1 MDKRYSGLTPLVEN
15 YFLGASL
22 NEEEQDNGEKHY
34 YLEGIYC
41 QANLENKNHRIYP
54 VDVLRDAVNDY
65 VEEWVKT
72 NRALGELMHPEGLE
86 VDLDRVC
93 LRIIDLHQDEQNP
106 ANFVGKSRILDGTP
120 KGDLVIGLLK
130 GGTQLGVSTRGA
142 GAIDENS
149 TVSKLLLVAI
159 DAVLNPSAPDAFMKA
174 LKEEQEFTKRFQTSA
189 KTKFLKD
196 YQNLV
201 EETLSLRKQNNAR
214 GKLKLLEDFI
224 KAC

>member
-1 MDKRYSGLTPLVEN
+1 MNKYAGLTPLVEN

-41 QANLENKNHRIYP
+41 QANLENKNHRVYP
-54 VDVLRDAVNDY
+54 IDVLRDAVNDY

-93 LRIIDLHQDEQNP
+93 LRIIDLHQDSQNP
-106 ANFVGKSRILDGTP
+106 ANFIGKSRILDGTP

-149 TVSKLLLVAI
+149 TVNKLLLVAI

-174 LKEEQEFTKRFQTSA
+174 LKEEQEFTNRFQTSA
-189 KTKFLKD
+189 KTKFLKN
-196 YQNLV
+196 YQSLV
-201 EETLSLRKQNNAR
+201 EETLALRKQNHANA
-214 GKLKLLEDFI
+214 KMKLLEDFI

>member
-1 MDKRYSGLTPLVEN
+1 MNKYAGLKPLIEN

-22 NEEEQDNGEKHY
+22 NEEEQENGEKHY

-41 QANLENKNHRIYP
+41 QANLENKNHRVYP
-54 VDVLRDAVNDY
+54 IDVLRNAVNDY

-86 VDLDRVC
+86 IDLDRVC
-93 LRIIDLHQDEQNP
+93 LRILDLHQDPQNP

-149 TVSKLLLVAI
+149 TVNKLLLVAI

-174 LKEEQEFTKRFQTSA
+174 LKEEQEFTAQYQTSV

-201 EETLSLRKQNNAR
+201 EETLAIKKHNNAN
-214 GKLKLLEDFI
+214 KKMKLLEDFI
-224 KAC
+224 KNC

>member
-1 MDKRYSGLTPLVEN
+1 MNKYSGLTPLVEN

-41 QANLENKNHRIYP
+41 QANLENKNHRVYP
-54 VDVLRDAVNDY
+54 IDVLRDAVNDY

-106 ANFVGKSRILDGTP
+106 ANFIGKSRILDGTP

-149 TVSKLLLVAI
+149 TVNKLLLVAI

-174 LKEEQEFTKRFQTSA
+174 LKEEQEFTNRFQTSA
-189 KTKFLKD
+189 KTKFLKN

-201 EETLSLRKQNNAR
+201 EETLALRKQNNA
-214 GKLKLLEDFI
+214 KEKMKLLEDFI

>member
-1 MDKRYSGLTPLVEN
+1 MNKYTGLKPLIEN

-22 NEEEQDNGEKHY
+22 NEEEQENGEKHY

-41 QANLENKNHRIYP
+41 QANLENKNHRVYP
-54 VDVLRDAVNDY
+54 IDVLRDAVNEY

-86 VDLDRVC
+86 IDLDRVC
-93 LRIIDLHQDEQNP
+93 LRILDLHQDPQNP

-142 GAIDENS
+142 GAIDDNS
-149 TVSKLLLVAI
+149 TVNKLLLVAI

-174 LKEEQEFTKRFQTSA
+174 LKEEQEFTAQYQTSV

-201 EETLSLRKQNNAR
+201 EETLAIKKHNNAN
-214 GKLKLLEDFI
+214 KKMKLLEDFI
-224 KAC
+224 KNC

>member
-1 MDKRYSGLTPLVEN
+1 MNKFSDLTPLVEN

-41 QANLENKNHRIYP
+41 QANLENKNHRVYP
-54 VDVLRDAVNDY
+54 IDVLRDAVNEY

-93 LRIIDLHQDEQNP
+93 LRILDLHQDPQNP

-149 TVSKLLLVAI
+149 TVNKLLLVAI

-174 LKEEQEFTKRFQTSA
+174 LKEEQEFTKRFQTSH
-189 KTKFLKD
+189 KTKFLME

-201 EETLSLRKQNNAR
+201 EETLALRKKNNANA
-214 GKLKLLEDFI
+214 KMKLLENFI
-224 KAC
+224 KDC

>member
-1 MDKRYSGLTPLVEN
+1 MNKYAGLKPLIEN

-22 NEEEQDNGEKHY
+22 NEEEQENGEKHY

-41 QANLENKNHRIYP
+41 QANLENKNHRVYP
-54 VDVLRDAVNDY
+54 IDVLRNAVNDY

-86 VDLDRVC
+86 IDLDRVC
-93 LRIIDLHQDEQNP
+93 LRILDLHQDPQNP

-142 GAIDENS
+142 GAIDDNS
-149 TVSKLLLVAI
+149 TVNKLLLVAI

-174 LKEEQEFTKRFQTSA
+174 LKEEQEFTAQYQTSA
-189 KTKFLKD
+189 KTQFLKD

-201 EETLSLRKQNNAR
+201 EETLAIRKKNNANA
-214 GKLKLLEDFI
+214 KMKLLEDFI
-224 KAC
+224 KNC

>member
-1 MDKRYSGLTPLVEN
+1 MNKYAGLTPLVEN

-41 QANLENKNHRIYP
+41 QANLENKNHRVYP
-54 VDVLRDAVNDY
+54 IDVLRDAVNDY

-93 LRIIDLHQDEQNP
+93 LRIIDLHQDSQNP
-106 ANFVGKSRILDGTP
+106 ANFIGKSRILDGTP

-130 GGTQLGVSTRGA
+130 GGTQLGVSARGA

-149 TVSKLLLVAI
+149 TVNKLLLVAI

-174 LKEEQEFTKRFQTSA
+174 LKEEQEFTNRFQTSA
-189 KTKFLKD
+189 KTKFLKN
-196 YQNLV
+196 YQSLV
-201 EETLSLRKQNNAR
+201 EETLALRKQNNANA
-214 GKLKLLEDFI
+214 KMKLLEDFI

>member
-1 MDKRYSGLTPLVEN
+1 MNKYAGLKPLIEN

-22 NEEEQDNGEKHY
+22 NEEEQENGEKHY

-41 QANLENKNHRIYP
+41 QANLENKNHRVYP
-54 VDVLRDAVNDY
+54 VDVLRNAVNDY

-86 VDLDRVC
+86 IDLDRVC
-93 LRIIDLHQDEQNP
+93 LRILDLHQDPQNP

-142 GAIDENS
+142 GAIDDNS
-149 TVSKLLLVAI
+149 TVNKLLLVAI

-174 LKEEQEFTKRFQTSA
+174 LKEEQEFTAQYQTSA
-189 KTKFLKD
+189 KTQFLKD

-201 EETLSLRKQNNAR
+201 EETLAIRKKNNANA
-214 GKLKLLEDFI
+214 KMKLLEDFI
-224 KAC
+224 KNC

>member
-1 MDKRYSGLTPLVEN
+1 MNKYAGLKPLIEN

-22 NEEEQDNGEKHY
+22 NEEEQENGEKHY

-41 QANLENKNHRIYP
+41 QANLENKNHRVYP
-54 VDVLRDAVNDY
+54 IDVLRDAVNDY

-86 VDLDRVC
+86 IDLDRVC
-93 LRIIDLHQDEQNP
+93 LRILDLHQDPQNP

-142 GAIDENS
+142 GAIDDNS
-149 TVSKLLLVAI
+149 TVNKLLLVAI

-174 LKEEQEFTKRFQTSA
+174 LKEEQEFTAQYQTSI

-201 EETLSLRKQNNAR
+201 EETLAIKKHNNAN
-214 GKLKLLEDFI
+214 KKMKLLEDFI
-224 KAC
+224 KNC

>member
-1 MDKRYSGLTPLVEN
+1 MNKYSGLTPLVEN

-41 QANLENKNHRIYP
+41 QANLENKNHRVYP
-54 VDVLRDAVNDY
+54 IDVLRDAVNDY

-106 ANFVGKSRILDGTP
+106 ANFIGKSRILDGTP

-149 TVSKLLLVAI
+149 TVNKLLLVAI

-174 LKEEQEFTKRFQTSA
+174 LKEEQEFTNRFQTSA
-189 KTKFLKD
+189 KTKFLKN

-201 EETLSLRKQNNAR
+201 EETLALRKQNNA
-214 GKLKLLEDFI
+214 KDKMKLLEDFI

>member
-1 MDKRYSGLTPLVEN
+1 MNKYSGLTPLVEN

-41 QANLENKNHRIYP
+41 QANLENKNHRVYP
-54 VDVLRDAVNDY
+54 IDVLRDAVNDY

-106 ANFVGKSRILDGTP
+106 ANFIGKSRILDGTP

-149 TVSKLLLVAI
+149 TVNKLLLVAI

-174 LKEEQEFTKRFQTSA
+174 LKEEQEFTNRFQTSA
-189 KTKFLKD
+189 KTKFLKN
-196 YQNLV
+196 YQSLV
-201 EETLSLRKQNNAR
+201 EETLALRKQNNANA
-214 GKLKLLEDFI
+214 KMKLLEDFI

>member
-1 MDKRYSGLTPLVEN
+1 MNKYAGLTPLVEN

-41 QANLENKNHRIYP
+41 QANLENKNHRVYP
-54 VDVLRDAVNDY
+54 IDVLRDAVNDY

-93 LRIIDLHQDEQNP
+93 LRIIDLHQDSQNP
-106 ANFVGKSRILDGTP
+106 ANFIGKSRILDGTP

-149 TVSKLLLVAI
+149 TVNKLLLVAI

-174 LKEEQEFTKRFQTSA
+174 LKEEQEFTNRFQTSA
-189 KTKFLKD
+189 KTKFLKN

-201 EETLSLRKQNNAR
+201 EETLALRKQNNANA
-214 GKLKLLEDFI
+214 KMKLLEDFI

>member
-1 MDKRYSGLTPLVEN
+1 MNKYTGLKPLIEN

-22 NEEEQDNGEKHY
+22 NEEEQENGEKHY

-41 QANLENKNHRIYP
+41 QANLENKNHRVYP
-54 VDVLRDAVNDY
+54 IDVLRDAVNEY

-86 VDLDRVC
+86 IDLDRVC
-93 LRIIDLHQDEQNP
+93 LRILDLHQDPQNP

-142 GAIDENS
+142 GAIDDNS
-149 TVSKLLLVAI
+149 TVNKLLLVAI

-174 LKEEQEFTKRFQTSA
+174 LKEEQEFTAQYQTSI

-201 EETLSLRKQNNAR
+201 EETLAIKKHNNAN
-214 GKLKLLEDFI
+214 KKMKLLEDFI
-224 KAC
+224 KNC

>member
-1 MDKRYSGLTPLVEN
+1 MNKYAGLKPLIEN

-22 NEEEQDNGEKHY
+22 NEEEQENGEKHY

-41 QANLENKNHRIYP
+41 QANLENKNHRVYP
-54 VDVLRDAVNDY
+54 VDVLRNAVNDY

-86 VDLDRVC
+86 IDLDRVC
-93 LRIIDLHQDEQNP
+93 LRILDLHQDPSNP

-142 GAIDENS
+142 GAIDDNS
-149 TVSKLLLVAI
+149 TVNKLLLVAI

-174 LKEEQEFTKRFQTSA
+174 LKEEQEFTAQYQTSA
-189 KTKFLKD
+189 KTQFLKD

-201 EETLSLRKQNNAR
+201 EETLAIRKKNNANA
-214 GKLKLLEDFI
+214 KMKLLEDFI
-224 KAC
+224 KNC

>member
-1 MDKRYSGLTPLVEN
+1 MNKYAGLKPLIEN

-22 NEEEQDNGEKHY
+22 NEEEQENGEKHY

-41 QANLENKNHRIYP
+41 QANLENKNHRVYP
-54 VDVLRDAVNDY
+54 VDVLRNAVNDY

-86 VDLDRVC
+86 IDLDRVC
-93 LRIIDLHQDEQNP
+93 LRILDLHQDPQNP

-142 GAIDENS
+142 GAIDDNS
-149 TVSKLLLVAI
+149 TVNKLLLVAI

-174 LKEEQEFTKRFQTSA
+174 LREEQEFTAQYQTSA

-196 YQNLV
+196 YQSLV
-201 EETLSLRKQNNAR
+201 EETLALRKNNNKNA
-214 GKLKLLEDFI
+214 KMKLLEDFI
-224 KAC
+224 KNC

>member
-1 MDKRYSGLTPLVEN
+1 MNKYAGLTPLVEN

-41 QANLENKNHRIYP
+41 QANLENKNHRVYP
-54 VDVLRDAVNDY
+54 IDVLRDAVNDY

-93 LRIIDLHQDEQNP
+93 LRIIDLHQDSQNP
-106 ANFVGKSRILDGTP
+106 ANFIGKSRILDGTP

-149 TVSKLLLVAI
+149 TVNKLLLVAI

-174 LKEEQEFTKRFQTSA
+174 LKEEQEFTNRFQTSA
-189 KTKFLKD
+189 KTKFLKN
-196 YQNLV
+196 YQSLV
-201 EETLSLRKQNNAR
+201 EETLALRKQNNANA
-214 GKLKLLEDFI
+214 KMKLLEDFI

>member
-1 MDKRYSGLTPLVEN
+1 MNKYAGLTPLVEN

-41 QANLENKNHRIYP
+41 QANLENKNHRVYP
-54 VDVLRDAVNDY
+54 IDVLRDAVNDY

-93 LRIIDLHQDEQNP
+93 LRIIDLHQDSQNP
-106 ANFVGKSRILDGTP
+106 ANFIGKSRILDGTP

-149 TVSKLLLVAI
+149 TVNKLLLVAI

-174 LKEEQEFTKRFQTSA
+174 LKEEQEFTNRFQTSA
-189 KTKFLKD
+189 KTKFLKN

-201 EETLSLRKQNNAR
+201 EETLALRKHNNANA
-214 GKLKLLEDFI
+214 KMKLLEDFI

>member
-1 MDKRYSGLTPLVEN
+1 MNKYAGLKPLIEN

-22 NEEEQDNGEKHY
+22 NEEEQENGEKHY

-41 QANLENKNHRIYP
+41 QANLENKNHRVYP
-54 VDVLRDAVNDY
+54 VDVLRNAVNDY

-86 VDLDRVC
+86 IDLDRVC
-93 LRIIDLHQDEQNP
+93 LRILDLHQDPNNP

-142 GAIDENS
+142 GAIDDNS
-149 TVSKLLLVAI
+149 TVNKLLLVAI

-174 LKEEQEFTKRFQTSA
+174 LKEEQEFTAQYQTSA
-189 KTKFLKD
+189 KTQFLKD

-201 EETLSLRKQNNAR
+201 EETLAIRKKNNANA
-214 GKLKLLEDFI
+214 KMKLLEDFI
-224 KAC
+224 KNC